1 MILSR
6 FTSRKVNFLHDS
18 RLLFRF
24 SYLIQI
30 NKIDKKETMAHFIYL
45 EIAEVVHQ
53 LEFDISY
60 VRAVLFGVAV
70 LQIGRIQLEILSL

>member
-1 MILSR
+1 
-6 FTSRKVNFLHDS
+6 
-18 RLLFRF
+18 
-24 SYLIQI
+24 
-30 NKIDKKETMAHFIYL
+30 MAHFIYL